1 MKAMMLTGLR
11 RKEMRTVPDPEIRND
26 GDVLLKLACVGVCGS
41 DVHYYLRGNIGSQV
55 VKYPFT
61 VGHECSAI
69 VQAVGKSV
77 TRVRPG
83 DRVAVEPAMSC
94 GTCDQCLCGRPH
106 TCRRLRF
113 LGCPGQAEGCLAEYL
128 VMPEACCVP
137 VPPEL
142 SLEMAA
148 FVEPMAIGLY
158 AARLAGSLKGARIG
172 ILGAGPIG
180 LSVLLSARSLGAQR
194 MYVTDKLEP
203 RLAAAA
209 RAGAAWTGMPGAP
222 DPVQA
227 VSSLEPLLLDTVF
240 ECCGQQ
246 SAMDQAA
253 ALLKPGGKLML
264 IGIPESDRVSLLI
277 DMGRRKELCVQNVR
291 RQCSCVEPAIG
302 LLAGPARDAASLVTH
317 RFPFART
324 AEAFELVAGYRD
336 GVIKAMIDF
345 GVG

>member
-1 MKAMMLTGLR
+1 M
-11 RKEMRTVPDPEIRND
+11 EMRTVPDPEIRND

-41 DVHYYLRGNIGSQV
+41 DVHYYSRQHRQPGGQV
-55 VKYPFT
+55 PFT
-61 VGHECSAI
+61 VGHGARIARLLAKAYESGPATALPWSRPC
-69 VQAVGKSV
+69 
-77 TRVRPG
+77 VRNV
-83 DRVAVEPAMSC
+83 R
-94 GTCDQCLCGRPH
+94 QRLCGRPH
-106 TCRRLRF
+106 LRRLRF
-113 LGCPGQAEGCLAEYL
+113 IGGLGQAEAAWPVPCHARGLK
-128 VMPEACCVP
+128 VP

-291 RQCSCVEPAIG
+291 RQCGCVEPAIG

-345 GVG
+345 GGC